1 MPLERDPEIPEGI
14 SAGDLDREV
23 RAELAGLGRE
33 LAAETGAHLAAAG
46 FFFESDP
53 ERAWAHAVAARRRA
67 ARLGVVRETAG
78 LAAYRAGMY
87 ADALSELRT
96 ARRMTGSSIHLPVMA
111 DSERGLGRPERALE
125 LAHSPEA
132 RTLDRNS
139 KIELLIVES
148 GARNDLGQHDA
159 AVVVLQVPELDTPA
173 NSPTLARLRF
183 AYSEALNRA
192 AREREAATWR
202 ERAMDSDTD
211 GTADLYATVDD
222 EEIIDLLEG
231 DDDDESDDQD
241 VQSGGVR
248 DQTADDVQNDD
259 VQNGGVNGGVNDVH
273 DEDDDE
279 DQEDDD
285 EDEDQDQ
292 DDEDHDDDQ
301 DDDDQDDE
309 VDQEV
314 VEDVN
319 QNVPGNVKGNVIENE
334 SSGGAQFTD
343 TEVTGPASA
352 SPTGPA
358 ALPKF
363 ESEVKGDA

>member
-1 MPLERDPEIPEGI
+1 VPLERDPEIPEGI
-14 SAGDLDREV
+14 TAGDLDREV

-33 LAAETGAHLAAAG
+33 LAAETGAHLAASG

-87 ADALSELRT
+87 AEALSELRT

-125 LAHSPEA
+125 LAHSPES
-132 RTLDRNS
+132 RTLDRDS

-148 GARNDLGQHDA
+148 GARSDLGEHDA

-202 ERAMDSDTD
+202 ERAMDSDRD
-211 GTADLYATVDD
+211 GTADLYAAVEDD
-222 EEIIDLLEG
+222 EIIDLE
-231 DDDDESDDQD
+231 
-241 VQSGGVR
+241 
-248 DQTADDVQNDD
+248 
-259 VQNGGVNGGVNDVH
+259 
-273 DEDDDE
+273 DEDDEAPADSVVVQNE
-279 DQEDDD
+279 DQDDEDD
-285 EDEDQDQ
+285 EDEDEEE
-292 DDEDHDDDQ
+292 DEE
-301 DDDDQDDE
+301 DE
-309 VDQEV
+309 
-314 VEDVN
+314 EDLN
-319 QNVPGNVKGNVIENE
+319 QNEARNVKGDVITTENP

-343 TEVTGPASA
+343 AEVTGPTSA

-358 ALPKF
+358 PLPRF
-363 ESEVKGDA
+363 EFDAKGEA

>member
-1 MPLERDPEIPEGI
+1 M
-14 SAGDLDREV
+14 

-96 ARRMTGSSIHLPVMA
+96 ARRMTGSNIHLPVMA

-125 LAHSPEA
+125 LAHSPES

-148 GARNDLGQHDA
+148 GARTDRGEHEA

-192 AREREAATWR
+192 AREREAETWR
-202 ERAMDSDTD
+202 ERAMDSDRD
-211 GTADLYATVDD
+211 GTADLYAEVDD
-222 EEIIDLLEG
+222 DEIIDLLDG
-231 DDDDESDDQD
+231 DEDDQAD
-241 VQSGGVR
+241 EDSADDAIEGTAPSAQEEG
-248 DQTADDVQNDD
+248 ADDVHNRGADD
-259 VQNGGVNGGVNDVH
+259 VHTPARDDVPKSPR
-273 DEDDDE
+273 DDTRTPAANAAEEDDE
-279 DQEDDD
+279 DL
-285 EDEDQDQ
+285 
-292 DDEDHDDDQ
+292 
-301 DDDDQDDE
+301 
-309 VDQEV
+309 
-314 VEDVN
+314 N
-319 QNVPGNVKGNVIENE
+319 QNATGNVKGDVITTEID

-343 TEVTGPASA
+343 AEVTGPTLAT
-352 SPTGPA
+352 PTGPA
-358 ALPKF
+358 PLPKF
-363 ESEVKGDA
+363 ESVAKDEA

>member
-1 MPLERDPEIPEGI
+1 VPYERDPEIPEGI
-14 SAGDLDREV
+14 TAGDLDREV

-53 ERAWAHAVAARRRA
+53 ERAWAHALAARRRA

-78 LAAYRAGMY
+78 LTAYRAGLY

-96 ARRMTGSSIHLPVMA
+96 ARRITGSNVHLPVMA

-132 RTLDRNS
+132 RTLERNS

-159 AVVVLQVPELDTPA
+159 AVVALQIPELDSSA

-202 ERAMDSDTD
+202 ERAMDSDPD
-211 GTADLYATVDD
+211 GTADLYADLGD
-222 EEIIDLLEG
+222 EDEIIDLE
-231 DDDDESDDQD
+231 DQDEDEQDDDEQD
-241 VQSGGVR
+241 V
-248 DQTADDVQNDD
+248 
-259 VQNGGVNGGVNDVH
+259 
-273 DEDDDE
+273 DDE
-279 DQEDDD
+279 DQYVETVTGSRAEQDDDEHEQDDD
-285 EDEDQDQ
+285 EDEQDEQDEQ
-292 DDEDHDDDQ
+292 DDELEYVEAVTDSRAER
-301 DDDDQDDE
+301 DDE
-309 VDQEV
+309 
-314 VEDVN
+314 EDVQESVPDLN
-319 QNVPGNVKGNVIENE
+319 QNEALNVKPDVIENG
-334 SSGGAQFTD
+334 SHGGAQFTD
-343 TEVTGPASA
+343 TEVAGPISAPAGPA
-352 SPTGPA
+352 P
-358 ALPKF
+358 LPKF
-363 ESEVKGDA
+363 ESEAKDEA

>member
-14 SAGDLDREV
+14 TAGDLDREV

-96 ARRMTGSSIHLPVMA
+96 ARRMTGSNIHLPVMA

-125 LAHSPEA
+125 LAHSPEG

-148 GARNDLGQHDA
+148 GARSDLGQHDA

-202 ERAMDSDTD
+202 ERAMDSDRD
-211 GTADLYATVDD
+211 GTADLYAQAD
-222 EEIIDLLEG
+222 EDEIIDLEDDETSDSDDASVDQAEIRDDVQDENDEVDVQG
-231 DDDDESDDQD
+231 DEDDVHNDDVRDENDDVQDSVQNHDSDSDDEDDRDDDDDEQLIDD
-241 VQSGGVR
+241 
-248 DQTADDVQNDD
+248 
-259 VQNGGVNGGVNDVH
+259 
-273 DEDDDE
+273 
-279 DQEDDD
+279 
-285 EDEDQDQ
+285 
-292 DDEDHDDDQ
+292 
-301 DDDDQDDE
+301 
-309 VDQEV
+309 
-314 VEDVN
+314 DVN
-319 QNVPGNVKGNVIENE
+319 QKVAGDVKLNVIANE

-343 TEVTGPASA
+343 TEVTGPTSA

-358 ALPKF
+358 PLPRF
-363 ESEVKGDA
+363 ESEAKGDA

>member
-1 MPLERDPEIPEGI
+1 VPYERDPEIPEGI
-14 SAGDLDREV
+14 TAGDLDREV

-53 ERAWAHAVAARRRA
+53 ERAWAHALAARRRA

-78 LAAYRAGMY
+78 LTAYRAGLY

-96 ARRMTGSSIHLPVMA
+96 ARRITGSNVHLPVMA

-132 RTLDRNS
+132 RTLERNS

-159 AVVVLQVPELDTPA
+159 AVVALQIPELDSPT

-202 ERAMDSDTD
+202 ERAMDSDPD
-211 GTADLYATVDD
+211 GTADLYAHLGD
-222 EEIIDLLEG
+222 EDEIIDLE
-231 DDDDESDDQD
+231 DEDDEQQDEDEQDDEQD
-241 VQSGGVR
+241 V
-248 DQTADDVQNDD
+248 
-259 VQNGGVNGGVNDVH
+259 
-273 DEDDDE
+273 DDE
-279 DQEDDD
+279 DQYVETVTDSRSEQDDD
-285 EDEDQDQ
+285 E
-292 DDEDHDDDQ
+292 Q
-301 DDDDQDDE
+301 DDDEQDDGE
-309 VDQEV
+309 DEYVEAVTDSRVERDDE
-314 VEDVN
+314 EDVQESVPDLN
-319 QNVPGNVKGNVIENE
+319 QNESPNVKPDVIENG
-334 SSGGAQFTD
+334 SHGGAQFTD
-343 TEVTGPASA
+343 TEVAGPISAPAGPA
-352 SPTGPA
+352 P
-358 ALPKF
+358 LPKF
-363 ESEVKGDA
+363 ESEAKDEA

>member
-14 SAGDLDREV
+14 TAGDLDREV

-53 ERAWAHAVAARRRA
+53 ERAWKHAVAARRRA

-96 ARRMTGSSIHLPVMA
+96 ARRMTGSNIHLPVMA

-148 GARNDLGQHDA
+148 GARNDLGEHDA
-159 AVVVLQVPELDTPA
+159 AVVVLQVPELDTQA

-202 ERAMDSDTD
+202 ERAMDSDRD
-211 GTADLYATVDD
+211 GTADLYAAVDED
-222 EEIIDLLEG
+222 EIIDLLE
-231 DDDDESDDQD
+231 
-241 VQSGGVR
+241 
-248 DQTADDVQNDD
+248 
-259 VQNGGVNGGVNDVH
+259 
-273 DEDDDE
+273 
-279 DQEDDD
+279 DD
-285 EDEDQDQ
+285 EDETDETQ
-292 DDEDHDDDQ
+292 DDGQDEARGVVREATEADETEDEIQ
-301 DDDDQDDE
+301 DDDLDETEDDVHNE
-309 VDQEV
+309 ADNVQNEGEE
-314 VEDVN
+314 EDAEGVN
-319 QNVPGNVKGNVIENE
+319 QNGIPNVKGGVIANENE
-334 SSGGAQFTD
+334 GGGGAQFTD
-343 TEVTGPASA
+343 AEITGPTSA
-352 SPTGPA
+352 QPTGPA
-358 ALPKF
+358 PLPRF
-363 ESEVKGDA
+363 ESEVKGDG

>member
-1 MPLERDPEIPEGI
+1 
-14 SAGDLDREV
+14 V

-46 FFFESDP
+46 FFFDTDP
-53 ERAWAHAVAARRRA
+53 ARAWAHAVAARRRA

-87 ADALSELRT
+87 AEALSELRT
-96 ARRMTGSSIHLPVMA
+96 ARRMTGSNVHLPVMA

-125 LAHSPEA
+125 LAHSPEG

-148 GARNDLGQHDA
+148 GARSDLGEHDA

-192 AREREAATWR
+192 AREREAEAWR
-202 ERAMDSDTD
+202 ERAMDSDRD
-211 GTADLYATVDD
+211 GTAALYAPVDED
-222 EEIIDLLEG
+222 EIIDLEDDEAG
-231 DDDDESDDQD
+231 DDETAGEAVLAGSADL
-241 VQSGGVR
+241 QS
-248 DQTADDVQNDD
+248 ADDA
-259 VQNGGVNGGVNDVH
+259 
-273 DEDDDE
+273 DEDDD
-279 DQEDDD
+279 DADDEDDD
-285 EDEDQDQ
+285 VQDSDADGVQNSDQ
-292 DDEDHDDDQ
+292 DDAADDEEDHQEDGDDLNRN
-301 DDDDQDDE
+301 
-309 VDQEV
+309 V
-314 VEDVN
+314 VRH
-319 QNVPGNVKGNVIENE
+319 VKENVITTENP

-343 TEVTGPASA
+343 AEVTGPTSA

-358 ALPKF
+358 PLPKF
-363 ESEVKGDA
+363 EFDAKGDA